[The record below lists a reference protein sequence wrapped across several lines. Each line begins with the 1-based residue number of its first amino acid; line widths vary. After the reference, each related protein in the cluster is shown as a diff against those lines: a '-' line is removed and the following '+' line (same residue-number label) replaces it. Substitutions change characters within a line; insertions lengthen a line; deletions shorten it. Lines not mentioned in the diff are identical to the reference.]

1 MESLQI
7 WVNSYSRVPNN
18 RIASTKPPFR
28 VACKE
33 GQLDVVELM
42 VKNALDLDT
51 SLALSLIYFGLI
63 IFHVKNVDQCMQ
75 PNIVA

>member
-1 MESLQI
+1 
-7 WVNSYSRVPNN
+7 
-18 RIASTKPPFR
+18 
-28 VACKE
+28 
-33 GQLDVVELM
+33 M